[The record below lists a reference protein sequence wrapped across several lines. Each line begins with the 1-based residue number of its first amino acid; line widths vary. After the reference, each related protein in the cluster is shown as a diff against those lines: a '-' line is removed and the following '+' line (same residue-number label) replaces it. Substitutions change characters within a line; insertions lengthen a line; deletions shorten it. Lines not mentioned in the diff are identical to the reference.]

1 VLTGLYLLLEIRR
14 FWRGDDLSVRGT
26 SQAELYTYTVVMLI
40 LGAVLLWRAITT
52 GSQTLRRAAMA
63 VIGLT
68 AAKVFLIDASG
79 LSGLVRVFSF
89 LALGLSLAGLAALNR
104 WAASRSGP
112 ERTPLL

>member
-1 VLTGLYLLLEIRR
+1 
-14 FWRGDDLSVRGT
+14 
-26 SQAELYTYTVVMLI
+26 MLI
-40 LGAVLLWRAITT
+40 LGAALLWRAITT
-52 GSQTLRRAAMA
+52 GSQTTRRAAMA

-112 ERTPLL
+112 ERTPPL